1 MCKLKYVLRTYFM
14 LWWIINK
21 KTKKNS
27 RIGHLSP
34 GLCSTV
40 ANMHMNICKAF
51 YLNIIIVICIIKTL
65 TSNGIKFT

>member
-27 RIGHLSP
+27 RIGHLSS

-51 YLNIIIVICIIKTL
+51 YLNI
-65 TSNGIKFT
+65 S